1 MPGMGVAR
9 KEATLL
15 EGPRAVNKSVQI
27 GAPETREPPDAT
39 VRGLTTTTGDAER
52 AAQTLRLPH
61 LEAYIMPPIPPGGM
75 GGVAGF
81 SSGFSATIASVVS
94 SSPAT
99 DAAFS
104 SAVRTTFVG

>member
-39 VRGLTTTTGDAER
+39 VRGLTTTTCDAER
-52 AAQTLRLPH
+52 AAQTLCLPH
-61 LEAYIMPPIPPGGM
+61 LEAYIY
-75 GGVAGF
+75 
-81 SSGFSATIASVVS
+81 SASRTWRLTSCRPSLPAAWAA
-94 SSPAT
+94 SPASPP
-99 DAAFS
+99 AS
-104 SAVRTTFVG
+104 PRPSPRW